1 IDVRQSGSPEL
12 WTPFRLDPNTVDQ
25 GHFFQSAGRLKPGV
39 TLEEAQA
46 RLEASAAEFRER
58 FPDVLGQGNGFTVVS
73 FQQAMVGPSVRTG
86 LYVMLGAVG
95 FVLLIACANVANLLP
110 VPATSR
116 RREIA
121 IRSALGAG
129 RWRIV
134 RQLLTESLL
143 LSLAGGVLGLVL
155 GFVGMRALLTVSTAG
170 LPRLGPDGSLL
181 GLDWR
186 VVAFTFVLSVA
197 TGIVFGLVPA
207 LVASRSD
214 LNAVIKDS
222 SSRAGSGF
230 RQNKTHSVLVTVEVG
245 LAVVLLIGAA
255 LMIRTSLALDR
266 VDPGFTTENVL
277 TMRVSLSGPRFERTE
292 GVDGLAR
299 IALERLRAVP
309 GVAAAV
315 SACCV
320 P

>member
-1 IDVRQSGSPEL
+1 IELNFGDEAPERIVGAQVSEAYFRTFRLPIVLGRGFTPDEDLPGAERVVVLSHVFWTRRLGADPNVLGSTVSLSGDVYTIVGVVGDAIDLRQFGSPEL

-95 FVLLIACANVANLLP
+95 FVLLIACANVANLLL
-110 VPATSR
+110 VRATSR

-214 LNAVIKDS
+214 LNA
-222 SSRAGSGF
+222 
-230 RQNKTHSVLVTVEVG
+230 
-245 LAVVLLIGAA
+245 
-255 LMIRTSLALDR
+255 
-266 VDPGFTTENVL
+266 
-277 TMRVSLSGPRFERTE
+277 
-292 GVDGLAR
+292 
-299 IALERLRAVP
+299 
-309 GVAAAV
+309 
-315 SACCV
+315 
-320 P
+320 